1 LRRSAASAPCCASEL
16 SGFGLVIFD
25 CDGVLV
31 DSERIATR
39 IDVEVLGELGWA
51 VSQDEV
57 IRRFV
62 GKTDAA
68 MRQEVEEFLGR
79 PVSRDWDAF
88 AGRYLDA
95 FAAELQ
101 PVDGIVEALDAIE
114 LPTCVASSGT
124 PESIETK
131 LRLTGLWERFDGRIT
146 SAADVAH
153 GKPAPDL
160 FLLAAE
166 RMGVEPVACAVIE
179 DSPFGVQAA
188 RAAGM
193 RSFAYAGGIMPA
205 ERLRNADVIFADM
218 RELPRLLGLTRRRGG
233 AP

>member
-1 LRRSAASAPCCASEL
+1 
-16 SGFGLVIFD
+16 
-25 CDGVLV
+25 VLV

-51 VSQDEV
+51 ITQDEV
-57 IRRFV
+57 IERFV

-68 MRQEVEEFLGR
+68 MRQEVEEYLGR
-79 PVSRDWDAF
+79 PVSREWDGF

-95 FAAELQ
+95 LAAELQ

-146 SAADVAH
+146 SAADVEH

-166 RMGVEPVACAVIE
+166 RMGVEPPACAVIE

-193 RSFAYAGGIMPA
+193 RSFAYVGGIMPA
-205 ERLRNADVIFADM
+205 ERLRAADVVFDDM
-218 RELPRLLGLTRRRGG
+218 RKLPDLLETT
-233 AP
+233 

>member
-1 LRRSAASAPCCASEL
+1 
-16 SGFGLVIFD
+16 
-25 CDGVLV
+25 VLV

-51 VSQDEV
+51 ITQDEV
-57 IRRFV
+57 IERFV

-68 MRQEVEEFLGR
+68 MRQEVEEYLGR
-79 PVSRDWDAF
+79 PVSREWDGF

-95 FAAELQ
+95 LAAELQ
-101 PVDGIVEALDAIE
+101 PVDGIVEALDGIE

-146 SAADVAH
+146 SAADVEH

-166 RMGVEPVACAVIE
+166 RMGVEPPACAVIE

-193 RSFAYAGGIMPA
+193 RSFAYVGGIMPA
-205 ERLRNADVIFADM
+205 ERLRAADVVFDDM
-218 RELPRLLGLTRRRGG
+218 RKLPDLLETT
-233 AP
+233 